1 MFAEYG
7 KSGSNFKRLVII
19 HLQIHLHVSF
29 YFQELGSN
37 SYLENDYR
45 IQ

>member
-1 MFAEYG
+1 MVAEYG

-37 SYLENDYR
+37 SYLEDDYR

>member
-29 YFQELGSN
+29 HFQELGSN
-37 SYLENDYR
+37 SYLEDDYR